1 MIQSSTSALP
11 VWTQAVTLVLSLLGF
26 MGSLILGWIR
36 LLEFLRTA
44 ELEVRLTRDAFVRLV
59 DDGEAL
65 FCQVS
70 MLARRGPVLVKQVS
84 IELNKLDGARKNFP
98 LEIIHVGTLISK
110 PGSLFADHQ
119 FWGSSQQ
126 LYLVE
131 NQPQRI
137 VYFCLQRDYR
147 ESQAAL
153 SAAFLEEVKE
163 LKNRRIQE
171 TYQNTEGEA
180 GSAPP
185 IFKLDE
191 VEPLAQKHLERMM
204 GALQLEPSSYRLS
217 ARVSYECPGV
227 SSWRKRRSKATS
239 SAIRF
244 TLPPRFKDSMRTALV
259 DLLRN
264 SASNQLN
271 NGSTP
276 LVYPIVKPIDF
287 VEE

>member
-1 MIQSSTSALP
+1 M
-11 VWTQAVTLVLSLLGF
+11 VLSILSFL
-26 MGSLILGWIR
+26 GSLVLGWIR

-59 DDGEAL
+59 DNGEAI
-65 FCQVS
+65 FCNVS
-70 MLARRGPVLVKQVS
+70 MLARRGPVLVKNAS
-84 IELNKLDGARKNFP
+84 IELSKLDGAKKNFP

-110 PGSLFADHQ
+110 PESTFADHQ

-137 VYFCLQRDYR
+137 VYYCLQRDYR
-147 ESQAAL
+147 ERQAAL
-153 SAAFLEEVKE
+153 AAAFVEEVKE

-171 TYQNTEGEA
+171 TYQNTEDGM
-180 GSAPP
+180 GVTPP
-185 IFKLDE
+185 IFKLDD
-191 VEPLAQKHLERMM
+191 VEPLAQKHLERMI
-204 GALQLEPSSYRLS
+204 GGLQLEPATYRLS
-217 ARVSYECPGV
+217 AHISYECPGV
-227 SSWRKRRSKATS
+227 SAWRKKRNKTTS
-239 SAIRF
+239 SAIKF
-244 TLPPRFKDSMRTALV
+244 TLPNNFRDSVRTALV

-264 SASNQLN
+264 SASNLLN

-276 LVYPIVKPIDF
+276 LVYPIVVPINF